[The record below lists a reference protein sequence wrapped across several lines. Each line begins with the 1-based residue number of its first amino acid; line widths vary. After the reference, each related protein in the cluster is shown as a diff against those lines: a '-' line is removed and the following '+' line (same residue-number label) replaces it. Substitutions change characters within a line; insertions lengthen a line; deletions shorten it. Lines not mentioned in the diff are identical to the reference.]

1 MKLNYTDTDSYLKEW
16 RKSSPILCEGS
27 LKDVIDKE
35 NKRFEIDYNNK
46 KLKELIEN
54 GGVS

>member
-27 LKDVIDKE
+27 LEDVIDKE

-46 KLKELIEN
+46 KLNELIAN
-54 GGVS
+54 GGVT